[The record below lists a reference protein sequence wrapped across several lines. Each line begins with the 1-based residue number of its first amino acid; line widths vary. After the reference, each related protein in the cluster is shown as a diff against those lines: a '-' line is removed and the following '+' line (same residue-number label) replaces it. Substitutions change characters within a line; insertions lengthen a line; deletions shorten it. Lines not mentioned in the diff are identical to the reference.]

1 MSKQKS
7 KEEFFNFD
15 LASIFSMEQIEI
27 LIEMAELKE
36 QTLDEF
42 CNGLLKG
49 YIEKSKKVEVDMNKM
64 GKLHIGKEQKK

>member
-1 MSKQKS
+1 MLKKQKN

-15 LASIFSMEQIEI
+15 LARIFSKEQIEI
-27 LIEMAELKE
+27 LIEMAKLKE

-49 YIEKSKKVEVDMNKM
+49 YIEKSKKIEVDPNKM
-64 GKLHIGKEQKK
+64 AKLHIGKE

>member
-1 MSKQKS
+1 MKKN

-15 LASIFSMEQIEI
+15 LARIFSKEQIEI
-27 LIEMAELKE
+27 LIEMAKLKE

-49 YIEKSKKVEVDMNKM
+49 YIEKSKKGRM
-64 GKLHIGKEQKK
+64 

>member
-1 MSKQKS
+1 MLKKQKN

-15 LASIFSMEQIEI
+15 LASIFSKEQIEI
-27 LIEMAELKE
+27 LIEMAELKG

-49 YIEKSKKVEVDMNKM
+49 ATLKKHSELLPPK
-64 GKLHIGKEQKK
+64 GRSFLFH

>member
-1 MSKQKS
+1 MSKQKKN

-15 LASIFSMEQIEI
+15 LARIFSKEQIEI
-27 LIEMAELKE
+27 LIEMAKLKE

-49 YIEKSKKVEVDMNKM
+49 YIEKSKKVEVDPNKM
-64 GKLHIGKEQKK
+64 AKLHIGKE

>member
-1 MSKQKS
+1 MLKKQKN

-27 LIEMAELKE
+27 LIEMAELKG

-42 CNGLLKG
+42 CNSVLKG
-49 YIEKSKKVEVDMNKM
+49 YIEKSKKEKVNVK
-64 GKLHIGKEQKK
+64 I

>member
-1 MSKQKS
+1 MKKN

-15 LASIFSMEQIEI
+15 LARIFSKEQIEI
-27 LIEMAELKE
+27 LIEMAKLKE

-49 YIEKSKKVEVDMNKM
+49 YIEKSKKIEVDPNKM
-64 GKLHIGKEQKK
+64 AKLHIGKE